1 MNMKRIA
8 MVLACFALVSMTIK
22 AQTAKVALQHNG
34 SVTLYDA
41 DKLADALT
49 ASVDGDTL
57 YLNEGRFAGNV
68 TITKMVSIIGSGAN
82 TILTGNVQVSIP
94 GTPTLTS
101 HLLDALYLDNKSITV
116 TLPLKGLKIRKCQF
130 YGLNFNAL
138 TEDVTIDRCYS
149 RGNSNASF
157 WLSNNIKRMNVI
169 NSKVWTLRGEAEYAG
184 DANFINCNIY
194 NIYNWN
200 TSENCRATYM
210 NCIIGMWQYNNDN
223 YAPSTTYVNCLCGS
237 NYFVNSVNQNCWNY
251 RTNSILDSSTNCS
264 LSDDQLRSNNYL
276 GTDGTVVGITGGT
289 TPFTLVPTV
298 PKVSDYSIKVD
309 TQTKKLNVNIKVTA
323 N

>member
-1 MNMKRIA
+1 MKRIV
-8 MVLACFALVSMTIK
+8 MVFVCFALVSMTIK

-34 SVTLYDA
+34 NVTLYDS

-57 YLNEGRFAGNV
+57 YLNEGRFPGDVN
-68 TITKMVSIIGSGAN
+68 ITKKVSIIGSGAN
-82 TILTGNVQVSIP
+82 TVLTGAVIISIP

-101 HLLDALYLDNKSITV
+101 HLLDALCMEKLVRV

-130 YGLNFNAL
+130 YSFFFDAL
-138 TEDVTIDRCYS
+138 TEDITIDRCYS
-149 RGNSNASF
+149 RGPFN
-157 WLSNNIKRMNVI
+157 LSDGIKRMNVI
-169 NSKVWTLRGEAEYAG
+169 NSKIWELTGEAEYAG
-184 DANFINCNIY
+184 DASFVNCNIY
-194 NIYNWN
+194 NMYNYYSN
-200 TSENCRATYM
+200 NSCRATYM
-210 NCIIGMWQYNNDN
+210 NCIIRGWSGSSN
-223 YAPSTTYVNCLCGS
+223 SSITYENCLCGKN
-237 NYFVNSVNQNCWNY
+237 NYENSVNRNCWNY
-251 RTNSILDSSTNCS
+251 NNTSILNSNTDCS

-289 TPFTLVPTV
+289 NPFTLVPAG
-298 PKVSDYSIKVD
+298 PKVSDYTIKVD

>member
-1 MNMKRIA
+1 MKRIA

-34 SVTLYDA
+34 SVTLFDA

-101 HLLDALYLDNKSITV
+101 HLLDALNLDNKSITV

-149 RGNSNASF
+149 RGNSNAPF
-157 WLSNNIKRMNVI
+157 WLSSYIKRMNVI
-169 NSKVWTLRGEAEYAG
+169 NSKVYYLSGQAEYVG

-194 NIYNWN
+194 NMYNYSSSN
-200 TSENCRATYM
+200 TCRATYM
-210 NCIIGMWQYNNDN
+210 NCIIGLWGYDNNN
-223 YAPSTTYVNCLCGS
+223 PSSIYVNCLCGS
-237 NYFVNSVNQNCWNY
+237 NYFVKSVNQNCWNY
-251 RTNSILDSSTNCS
+251 NTSNILKTNTDCS

>member
-1 MNMKRIA
+1 MKRIV
-8 MVLACFALVSMTIK
+8 MVFVCFALVSMTVK

-34 SVTLYDA
+34 NVTLYDS

-57 YLNEGRFAGNV
+57 YLNEGTFAGDI
-68 TITKMVSIIGSGAN
+68 TITKKVCIIGSGKN
-82 TILTGNVQVSIP
+82 TILTGAVKISIP

-101 HLLDALYLDNKSITV
+101 HLLDALYLNNTGITV

-149 RGNSNASF
+149 KGNDTKSF
-157 WLSNNIKRMNVI
+157 LLSSNIKKMNVI
-169 NSKVWTLRGEAEYAG
+169 NSKVWYLQGDAEYAG

-194 NIYNWN
+194 LLYNY
-200 TSENCRATYM
+200 SSRCRATYM
-210 NCIIGMWQYNNDN
+210 NCIVRSWNYIGSN
-223 YAPSTTYVNCLCGS
+223 YDSTTTYVNCLCGKS
-237 NYFVNSVNQNCWNY
+237 NYDNSVNQNCWNY
-251 RTNSILDSSTNCS
+251 NNNSILDGNTDCS

-289 TPFTLVPTV
+289 TPFTLVPAV
-298 PKVSDYSIKVD
+298 PKVSDYTIKVD